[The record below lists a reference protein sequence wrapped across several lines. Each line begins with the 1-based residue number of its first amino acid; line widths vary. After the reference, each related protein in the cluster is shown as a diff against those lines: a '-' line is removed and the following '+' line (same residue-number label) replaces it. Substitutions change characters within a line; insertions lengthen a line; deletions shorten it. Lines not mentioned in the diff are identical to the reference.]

1 MSLTIFLINGE
12 KLQISSLKKF
22 VVDYKNE
29 YNQFEA
35 YQIDLI
41 NILNDATYRFIGDSK
56 IVIPGKYILCI
67 EAKS

>member
-1 MSLTIFLINGE
+1 MNLTIFLINGE

-22 VVDYKNE
+22 VIDYKNE

-41 NILNDATYRFIGDSK
+41 NIFNDATYRFIGDSK
-56 IVIPGKYILCI
+56 VVIPGKNILCI
-67 EAKS
+67 ETKS